1 MISFMNFSFPKI
13 KIVEGNKCI
22 QSESGR
28 EREREVERGRE
39 KEREGVVRRERGRER
54 EDFSTVAMDPE
65 TDPSSVEENH
75 FWGRSSI

>member
-1 MISFMNFSFPKI
+1 MGERGSREKGERRRE
-13 KIVEGNKCI
+13 KERQGVGR
-22 QSESGR
+22 R
-28 EREREVERGRE
+28 ERERG
-39 KEREGVVRRERGRER
+39 R

>member
-13 KIVEGNKCI
+13 KIVEGSKCI

-28 EREREVERGRE
+28 EREKEG
-39 KEREGVVRRERGRER
+39 ERERER

>member
-1 MISFMNFSFPKI
+1 MSKGANAFRAR
-13 KIVEGNKCI
+13 VG
-22 QSESGR
+22 
-28 EREREVERGRE
+28 ERGRE
-39 KEREGVVRRERGRER
+39 KEREGERRREREREGEERERER